1 MADKIL
7 HDGNDIVSSSSKV
20 VDGALPSVGAN
31 KSVSGSTTTI
41 PNLTVDAQGRVTA
54 ASNTAVKMTGIDYK
68 ASGNTLVD
76 QTIFVSSSAPSG
88 SDGAEAVSYTH
99 LRAHET

>member
-7 HDGNDIVSSSSKV
+7 HNDNDIVNSSSKV

-31 KSVSGSTTTI
+31 KTVSGSTTTI
-41 PNLTVDAQGRVTA
+41 PNLTVDAQGRVTS
-54 ASNTAVKMTGIDYK
+54 ASETTVKMTGIDYK

-88 SDGAEAVSYTH
+88 SDGAEGDIWYQIVS
-99 LRAHET
+99 